1 MFRLRRARKVDAL
14 EAELAGEILSS
25 LLDRSSSTVK
35 AMLDRFHD
43 DEVALERDI
52 ADLTER
58 LRQTRV
64 AISAFEGAG
73 RVLDDGNHAPIAA
86 DPDKVGRLVSRGRGS
101 LRAMQEAD
109 FVVDGGRVVKSRDAE
124 LPISMV
130 HKDIRA

>member
-52 ADLTER
+52 ADLTEQ

-64 AISAFEGAG
+64 AITAFEASG
-73 RVLDDGNHAPIAA
+73 RILDDGKDVAVAPPTRI
-86 DPDKVGRLVSRGRGS
+86 GRLVPREVP
-101 LRAMQEAD
+101 AKD
-109 FVVDGGRVVKSRDAE
+109 VIVH
-124 LPISMV
+124 V

>member
-1 MFRLRRARKVDAL
+1 MFKLRRTRKVDAI
-14 EAELAGEILSS
+14 EAELAAEMLSAAS

-35 AMLDRFHD
+35 TMLDRFHD

-73 RVLDDGNHAPIAA
+73 RVLDDGKDVAVALPAKI
-86 DPDKVGRLVSRGRGS
+86 GRLIP
-101 LRAMQEAD
+101 RA
-109 FVVDGGRVVKSRDAE
+109 VPAE
-124 LPISMV
+124 DVIVHV